1 MKRSVLLIVAL
12 ALSLGLLFALSSC
25 GEEEAKDCVHTDENA
40 DHLCE
45 KCIEMISDHVD
56 EDRDHKCDTCDLTY
70 TAECDDHTDT
80 DRDKKCDYCEAAYIG
95 ECKEHT
101 DFDRDKRCD
110 YCNIVHLDDCLDHID
125 ADKDHLCDYCRTK
138 CTVSCTDHINE
149 DSDDKCDYCEAC
161 TSHDDKNGDYRCDA
175 CREPYY
181 DNNCR
186 MLIKEK
192 DYSTDL
198 YTEIRDDLAIVSF
211 SGIAKVLGASV
222 SYSDNGI
229 VTIKKGEVV
238 RTINCN
244 VEGMDRLFAYFDGEL
259 LSNYDTFNLILS
271 RVMDAYICV
280 DFDKKLVEVVD
291 DPVPF
296 KDERDPYDYVN
307 ASLYVNGKRIEDCYV
322 RIDGFRN
329 QAELPVLAIFRELGF
344 TVDDREDHHFITNDY
359 HLYLI
364 EPTDVGLVT
373 NAVFEY
379 IGGEYVLDDKTF
391 AEKFNDLIFDVEID
405 EEKSE
410 VRISYTPRFY

>member
-12 ALSLGLLFALSSC
+12 SLSLGLLFALSSC
-25 GEEEAKDCVHTDENA
+25 GEEEAKECVHIDENA

-56 EDRDHKCDTCDLTY
+56 EDRDHKCDMCDLTY

-101 DFDRDKRCD
+101 DSDRDKRCD
-110 YCNIVHLDDCLDHID
+110 YCNIVHLDDCLDHDD

-161 TSHDDKNGDYRCDA
+161 TSHVDKNGDYLCDA
-175 CREPYY
+175 CAELYY

-186 MLIKEK
+186 MVIKEK

-198 YTEIRDDLAIVSF
+198 YTEIINGGAFVSF
-211 SGIAKVLGASV
+211 SGIAKALGASV
-222 SYSDNGI
+222 SYGDNGI
-229 VTIKKGEVV
+229 VTVKKGEST
-238 RTINCN
+238 RYINCN
-244 VEGMDRLFAYFDGEL
+244 VEGIETLFVYFNGEL
-259 LSNYDTFNLILS
+259 ISSYDTFNMILG
-271 RVMDAYICV
+271 RMLEGYISV

-291 DPVPF
+291 DPSPF
-296 KDERDPYDYVN
+296 KDERDPFDFVN
-307 ASLYVNGKRIEDCYV
+307 ASLYINDELVEDCYV
-322 RIDGFRN
+322 RIDRFRN
-329 QAELPVLAIFRELGF
+329 QAELPVLAIFREFGF
-344 TVDDREDHHFITNDY
+344 EIEDREDHHVIKNAFHY
-359 HLYLI
+359 FMM

-373 NAVFEY
+373 DAVFEY
-379 IGGEYVLDDKTF
+379 IGDEYVVDNKTF
-391 AEKFNDLIFDVEID
+391 TEIFTDLIYDIEID
-405 EEKSE
+405 KEKSE